1 MAEPRLEV
9 ENSTEGRGCS
19 GKFLKIPGNVTL
31 VIFNRFWHP
40 NQSILFLKMI
50 VYSVIFNTLEHP
62 ILNENRTASRA
73 CKVRGLQKTASSK
86 SPTKEVTTVDK
97 FKFVS
102 IMRHRSSLKIQS
114 LFFSF

>member
-1 MAEPRLEV
+1 M
-9 ENSTEGRGCS
+9 
-19 GKFLKIPGNVTL
+19 
-31 VIFNRFWHP
+31 
-40 NQSILFLKMI
+40 
-50 VYSVIFNTLEHP
+50 IFNTLEHP

-114 LFFSF
+114 LFFSLINISKVGLDNRVVPNLIKLYFIFLTGCDLN